1 MTAAYF
7 DSSALAKLVLEEDG
21 SDVAMTL
28 WQGASV
34 ALTSRLGLPEV
45 EAAMAA
51 TRRRRGLPES
61 FGRASRAE
69 WQRIRNDAWTVSLTS
84 AIADTAGDLVH
95 SHSLSGADAVHLASA
110 LAFGTDSV
118 VMVTWDRRLAHAALA
133 EGLSV
138 VPAPAA

>member
-7 DSSALAKLVLEEDG
+7 DSSALVKLVLEEDG

-45 EAAMAA
+45 EAAIAA

-61 FGRASRAE
+61 FGRTTRTE
-69 WQRIRNDAWTVSLTS
+69 WRQIQRGAWTVSLTRS
-84 AIADTAGDLVH
+84 IADTAADLVH
-95 SHSLSGADAVHLASA
+95 AHSLSGADAVHLASA
-110 LAFGTDSV
+110 LAFGIDSV
-118 VMVTWDRRLAHAALA
+118 VMVTWDRRLAQAALA

-138 VPAPAA
+138 APAVG